1 MPRAMAAPTRM
12 RGYFEA
18 LLFHVGAGFRG
29 FSCGGLILAL
39 NGKGVSVT
47 TLVEPQQ
54 KIDPSP
60 SQMMDWYRQM
70 VLIRAFEMRCAQ
82 SYQQQK
88 IGGFCH
94 LYVGQEAVAV
104 GSIAAV
110 RPSDYVITAYRD
122 HGHAIARG
130 MDIHPLFAEL
140 YGKKTGCSHGKG
152 GSMHFFDA
160 EKNFFGGHAIVGAHI
175 PLATGLGWAA
185 KYRKE
190 DRVVLCYFGDGA
202 INQGSFHEA
211 LNLAGL
217 FKLPIIFMVENNGY
231 GMGTHLH
238 RASAVTDLKLRTG
251 DAYGIPGK
259 DVDGMDCVAMYR
271 MMVAAT
277 EYCRKGNGSIFLDV
291 KTYRYRGHSMS
302 DPQKYRTKEEVAQY
316 QEHDPIGRLE
326 KQLKDAHVLDDKKVT
341 QISDEI
347 HAQVEAAHEK
357 ADADAYP
364 DTADVW
370 SDIYANPYGDYK
382 L

>member
-1 MPRAMAAPTRM
+1 
-12 RGYFEA
+12 
-18 LLFHVGAGFRG
+18 
-29 FSCGGLILAL
+29 
-39 NGKGVSVT
+39 
-47 TLVEPQQ
+47 
-54 KIDPSP
+54 
-60 SQMMDWYRQM
+60 
-70 VLIRAFEMRCAQ
+70 
-82 SYQQQK
+82 
-88 IGGFCH
+88 
-94 LYVGQEAVAV
+94 
-104 GSIAAV
+104 
-110 RPSDYVITAYRD
+110 
-122 HGHAIARG
+122 
-130 MDIHPLFAEL
+130 
-140 YGKKTGCSHGKG
+140 
-152 GSMHFFDA
+152 MHFFDT

-271 MMVAAT
+271 MMVAAA

-291 KTYRYRGHSMS
+291 KAYRYRGHSMS

-357 ADADAYP
+357 ADADPYP
-364 DTADVW
+364 DNTEVW
-370 SDIYANPYGDYK
+370 SDIYANPYGAYQV
-382 L
+382 